1 MKENSFKKNRKAL
14 TALLLCTGFVATQPF
29 TMMAED
35 VVSSVQTVLQ
45 QKQAVSGIIKDT
57 SGEPVIGASVLE
69 KGTTNGT
76 ITDFEG
82 KFALSVTPGATLV
95 ISYIGYQ
102 TQEMK
107 AVSGKIMDVQ
117 LKEDTEMLDEVV
129 VVGYGTQKRKNF
141 TGSVSTV
148 KAEDSPLSLM
158 PTSNA
163 MDILRGTAT
172 GITVSQQQGA
182 GQAPSM
188 LVRGQKSINSTST
201 NPLIVM
207 DGVIYMG
214 SFRDIDPAIIESMS
228 VLKDATSLAAYGS
241 QAANGVIMITTKK
254 GKLGKPV
261 INVNASLAIS
271 DPIGKPDLLSPED
284 YVRKVNLSQ
293 GLAEDADPTWMKTA
307 EYENWKNG
315 NSTDWMDLITRTG
328 VMQNYSASI
337 SGATEKMNYFLSASY
352 TDQEGVTI
360 GDDYNRVALTARLQT
375 DITDWL
381 QVGGQMGYVAN
392 DYSGVTLG
400 GGDIYWATRLTP
412 YGKAYRSNGE
422 LNKFPREEG
431 VYMVNPLWK
440 VKSNTIDDH
449 DTYQTTNMKAHVL
462 VKCPWIEGLT
472 FRMNGAYSIENIER
486 DYFTHEGYYIKENA
500 TEDDYLPSAVSEL
513 LSQANGSMERKKYTS
528 WVWDNILNWNHQF
541 GKHFIDLTYVY
552 TRDSKEYAYHKMTG
566 SDFSSLGNTELGYN
580 GLTYAAVQKITNIEK
595 WTHNN
600 IGYLGRISYNYDDT
614 YHLSVSLRR
623 DGSSVFGADNK
634 WGYFPAVGA
643 AWTASN
649 EQFIKDL
656 KAISYLKFKASWG
669 KNGNQSLDPYKTLSK
684 IALGQNGGYSIP
696 FGNPSV
702 LHWAQRVS
710 EIGNTDLGWEET
722 SSFNYGFELGLLD
735 ERIHVDFDGYFSKT
749 TNQIFDRTIP
759 VMANGLKSMK
769 ATMGQIDNWGIEVNL
784 STVNIRNKDF
794 EWTSGLTFYLN
805 RNKLAE
811 LYGDGKDDINNT
823 LFIGKSLG
831 AIYGYK
837 NIGIVQEDDTEYIAA
852 NGAKPGDA
860 KFANLDGSE
869 DGKITA
875 DDRTILGYNKENFR
889 MSFSNTLR
897 YKDFELYALFT
908 GVFGGNGYGRSVN
921 LYAYRTTSDSNWDNN
936 LNHGWWT
943 PENKSNKYPSVT
955 YTDGRYTPVQNYGFV
970 RLQDLS
976 LSYTFRQ
983 PWVTKMGISNLKV
996 YAAAKNV
1003 FTITGWDGG
1012 DPEIR
1017 QTIGTGYNYGYPLSR
1032 TFSFGVNLSF

>member
-1 MKENSFKKNRKAL
+1 MKSNSFLRNRKAL
-14 TALLLCTGFVATQPF
+14 TALLLCTGFVAAQPLSV
-29 TMMAED
+29 MAENTD
-35 VVSSVQTVLQ
+35 AFVQSVQQ
-45 QKQAVSGIIKDT
+45 QKQSVSGVIKD
-57 SGEPVIGASVLE
+57 SAGEPVIGASILE

-76 ITDFEG
+76 ITDFDG
-82 KFALSVTPGATLV
+82 KFTLNVAPGATLV
-95 ISYIGYQ
+95 VSYIGYQ
-102 TQEMK
+102 TQEVK
-107 AVSGKIMDVQ
+107 AAAGKAMDIQ
-117 LKEDTEMLDEVV
+117 LKEDTEMLEEVV

-148 KAEDSPLSLM
+148 KAENSPLALM

-163 MDILRGTAT
+163 MDLLRGTAT

-182 GQAPSM
+182 GQAPSLM
-188 LVRGQKSINSTST
+188 VRGQKSVKGGSD
-201 NPLIVM
+201 PLIVM

-214 SFRDIDPAIIESMS
+214 SFRDIDPATIESMS

-261 INVNASLAIS
+261 ININASLAIS

-315 NSTDWMDLITRTG
+315 NTTDWMDLITRTG

-337 SGATEKMNYFLSASY
+337 SGATEKMNYFMSASY
-352 TDQEGVTI
+352 TDQEGITI
-360 GDDYNRVALTARLQT
+360 GDDYNRVALNARIQT

-381 QVGGQMGYVAN
+381 QVGGQMNYVTN

-431 VYMVNPLWK
+431 LYMVNPLWK
-440 VKSNTIDDH
+440 VGSNTIDDH
-449 DTYQTTNMKAHVL
+449 DTYQTTNMKAHL
-462 VKCPWIEGLT
+462 LIKCPWIEGLT
-472 FRMNGAYSIENIER
+472 FRMNGAYSVENIER
-486 DYFTHEGYYIKENA
+486 DYFTHEGNYIKENA
-500 TEDDYLPSAVSEL
+500 TEDDYLPSAVSKL
-513 LSQANGSMERKKYTS
+513 LSQANGYMERKKYTS

-541 GKHFIDLTYVY
+541 GKHFLDLTYVY
-552 TRDSKEYAYHKMTG
+552 TRDSKNYAYHKMTG
-566 SDFSSLGNTELGYN
+566 SDFSALGNTELGYN

-614 YHLSVSLRR
+614 YHLSFSLRR

-634 WGYFPAVGA
+634 WGYFPAVGV

-649 EQFIKDL
+649 EQFIKAI

-710 EIGNTDLGWEET
+710 EIGNVDLGWEET

-769 ATMGQIDNWGIEVNL
+769 ATMGQVDNWGIEVNL
-784 STVNIRNKDF
+784 STVNIRNKDL

-811 LYGDGKDDINNT
+811 LYGDGKDDINNK

-837 NIGIVQEDDTEYIAA
+837 NIGIVQEDDTEYMEA

-875 DDRTILGYNKENFR
+875 DDRTILGYTKENFR

-897 YKDFELYALFT
+897 YKNFELYALFT
-908 GVFGGNGYGRSVN
+908 GIFGGNGYGRQVN
-921 LYAYRTTSDSNWDNN
+921 QYAYRTTSDSNWDNN

-955 YTDGRYTPVQNYGFV
+955 YTDGRYTPVQGFGFV

-983 PWVTKMGISNLKV
+983 PWVQKMGISNLKV

-1012 DPEIR
+1012 DPEIQ
-1017 QTIGTGYNYGYPLSR
+1017 QTVGTGYEYGYPLSR

>member
-1 MKENSFKKNRKAL
+1 MKSNSFLRNRKAL
-14 TALLLCTGFVATQPF
+14 TALLLCTGFVAAQPLSV
-29 TMMAED
+29 MAENTD
-35 VVSSVQTVLQ
+35 AFVQSVQQ
-45 QKQAVSGIIKDT
+45 QKQSVSGVIKD
-57 SGEPVIGASVLE
+57 SAGEPVIGASILE

-76 ITDFEG
+76 ITDFDG
-82 KFALSVTPGATLV
+82 KFTLNIAPGATLV
-95 ISYIGYQ
+95 VSYIGYQ
-102 TQEMK
+102 TQEVK
-107 AVSGKIMDVQ
+107 ATAGKAMDIQ
-117 LKEDTEMLDEVV
+117 LKEDTEMLEEVV

-148 KAEDSPLSLM
+148 KAENSPLALM

-163 MDILRGTAT
+163 MDLLRGTAT

-182 GQAPSM
+182 GQAPSLM
-188 LVRGQKSINSTST
+188 VRGQKSVKGGSD
-201 NPLIVM
+201 PLIVM

-214 SFRDIDPAIIESMS
+214 SFRDIDPATIESMS

-261 INVNASLAIS
+261 ININASLAIS

-315 NSTDWMDLITRTG
+315 NTTDWMDLITRTG

-337 SGATEKMNYFLSASY
+337 SGATEKMNYFMSASY
-352 TDQEGVTI
+352 TDQEGITI
-360 GDDYNRVALTARLQT
+360 GDDYNRVALNARIQT

-381 QVGGQMGYVAN
+381 QVGGQMNYVTN
-392 DYSGVTLG
+392 DYSGVTLDK
-400 GGDIYWATRLTP
+400 GDIYWATRLTP

-431 VYMVNPLWK
+431 LYMVNPLWK
-440 VKSNTIDDH
+440 VGSNTIDDH
-449 DTYQTTNMKAHVL
+449 DTYQTTNMKAHL
-462 VKCPWIEGLT
+462 LIKCPWIEGLT
-472 FRMNGAYSIENIER
+472 FRMNGAYSVENIER
-486 DYFTHEGYYIKENA
+486 DYFTHEGNYIKENA
-500 TEDDYLPSAVSEL
+500 TEDDYLPSAVSKL
-513 LSQANGSMERKKYTS
+513 LSQANGYMERKKYTS

-541 GKHFIDLTYVY
+541 GKHFLDLTYVY
-552 TRDSKEYAYHKMTG
+552 TRDSKNYAYHKMTG
-566 SDFSSLGNTELGYN
+566 SDFSALGNTELGYN

-614 YHLSVSLRR
+614 YHLSFSLRR

-634 WGYFPAVGA
+634 WGYFPAVGV

-649 EQFIKDL
+649 EQFIKAI

-710 EIGNTDLGWEET
+710 EIGNVDLGWEET

-769 ATMGQIDNWGIEVNL
+769 ATMGQVDNWGIEVNL
-784 STVNIRNKDF
+784 STVNIRNKDL

-811 LYGDGKDDINNT
+811 LYGDGKDDINNK

-837 NIGIVQEDDTEYIAA
+837 NIGIVQEDDTEYMEA

-875 DDRTILGYNKENFR
+875 DDRTILGYTKENFR

-897 YKDFELYALFT
+897 YKNFELYALFT
-908 GVFGGNGYGRSVN
+908 GIFGGNGYGRQVN
-921 LYAYRTTSDSNWDNN
+921 QYAYRTTSDSNWDNN

-955 YTDGRYTPVQNYGFV
+955 YTDGRYTPVQGFGFV

-983 PWVTKMGISNLKV
+983 PWVQKMGISNLKV

-1012 DPEIR
+1012 DPEIQ
-1017 QTIGTGYNYGYPLSR
+1017 QTVGTGYEYGYPLSR

>member
-1 MKENSFKKNRKAL
+1 
-14 TALLLCTGFVATQPF
+14 
-29 TMMAED
+29 
-35 VVSSVQTVLQ
+35 
-45 QKQAVSGIIKDT
+45 
-57 SGEPVIGASVLE
+57 
-69 KGTTNGT
+69 
-76 ITDFEG
+76 
-82 KFALSVTPGATLV
+82 
-95 ISYIGYQ
+95 
-102 TQEMK
+102 
-107 AVSGKIMDVQ
+107 
-117 LKEDTEMLDEVV
+117 
-129 VVGYGTQKRKNF
+129 
-141 TGSVSTV
+141 
-148 KAEDSPLSLM
+148 
-158 PTSNA
+158 
-163 MDILRGTAT
+163 
-172 GITVSQQQGA
+172 
-182 GQAPSM
+182 
-188 LVRGQKSINSTST
+188 
-201 NPLIVM
+201 
-207 DGVIYMG
+207 
-214 SFRDIDPAIIESMS
+214 
-228 VLKDATSLAAYGS
+228 
-241 QAANGVIMITTKK
+241 
-254 GKLGKPV
+254 
-261 INVNASLAIS
+261 
-271 DPIGKPDLLSPED
+271 
-284 YVRKVNLSQ
+284 
-293 GLAEDADPTWMKTA
+293 
-307 EYENWKNG
+307 
-315 NSTDWMDLITRTG
+315 
-328 VMQNYSASI
+328 
-337 SGATEKMNYFLSASY
+337 
-352 TDQEGVTI
+352 
-360 GDDYNRVALTARLQT
+360 
-375 DITDWL
+375 
-381 QVGGQMGYVAN
+381 
-392 DYSGVTLG
+392 
-400 GGDIYWATRLTP
+400 
-412 YGKAYRSNGE
+412 
-422 LNKFPREEG
+422 
-431 VYMVNPLWK
+431 MVNPLWK

-449 DTYQTTNMKAHVL
+449 DTYQTTNMKAHL
-462 VKCPWIEGLT
+462 LIKCPWIEGLT
-472 FRMNGAYSIENIER
+472 FRMNGAYSVENIER
-486 DYFTHEGYYIKENA
+486 DYFTHEGNYIKENA
-500 TEDDYLPSAVSEL
+500 TEDDYLPSAVSKL

-566 SDFSSLGNTELGYN
+566 SDFSSLGNTELSYN
-580 GLTYAAVQKITNIEK
+580 GLTYAAVQKITNIDK

-623 DGSSVFGADNK
+623 DGSSVFGAENK
-634 WGYFPAVGA
+634 WGYFPAVGV

-649 EQFIKDL
+649 EQFIKDI

-684 IALGQNGGYSIP
+684 IALGQKGNYSIP

-710 EIGNTDLGWEET
+710 EIGNPDLGWEET

-735 ERIHVDFDGYFSKT
+735 ERIHIDFDGYFSQT

-769 ATMGQIDNWGIEVNL
+769 ATMGQIDNWGIEINL
-784 STVNIRNKDF
+784 STVNIRNRDL

-805 RNKLAE
+805 RNKLSE
-811 LYGDGKDDINNT
+811 LYGDGKDDINNK

-837 NIGIVQEDDTEYIAA
+837 NIGIVQEDDTEYIQA

-875 DDRTILGYNKENFR
+875 DDRTILGYDKENFR
-889 MSFSNTLR
+889 MSFSNTLK
-897 YKDFELYALFT
+897 YKNFELYALFT
-908 GVFGGNGYGRSVN
+908 GIFGGNGYGRSVN

-1017 QTIGTGYNYGYPLSR
+1017 QTIGTGYDYGYPLSR
-1032 TFSFGVNLSF
+1032 AFSFGVNLSF